1 MADPNPG
8 LQFDH
13 AEFEGNAPAS
23 ATCTSCQK
31 PLADTYYEVG
41 GQVTCESCK
50 RQIESSW
57 DQSSDFGARVGRLL
71 RAAIFG
77 TLAGAAGCGLYYL
90 VLALTGWQVGL
101 ISILVGWMVGGA
113 VRAGA
118 RRRGGWLYQGLAM
131 FLTYTAIVFSYV
143 PIILKEAQA
152 AQTMSEVQQSGP
164 IAIVIMAILAIPFLY
179 VLPFLML
186 AEDPGSLISIL
197 IIAFGVYEAW
207 KMNKK
212 EQLQVTGPYSLAAR
226 AAEPVPAPIQ
236 P

>member
-13 AEFEGNAPAS
+13 AEFEGNAPAT
-23 ATCTSCQK
+23 AACTSCQK

-41 GQVTCESCK
+41 GLVTCESCK
-50 RQIESSW
+50 RKIEW
-57 DQSSDFGARVGRLL
+57 DWNQSSDFGARVGRLL
-71 RAAIFG
+71 RATLYG

-101 ISILVGWMVGGA
+101 ISILVGLMVGGA

-131 FLTYTAIVFSYV
+131 FITYTAIVFSYV
-143 PIILKEAQA
+143 PLIIKEAQA
-152 AQTMSEVQQSGP
+152 NQGLSELQESGP
-164 IAIVIMAILAIPFLY
+164 IAIVIMSIVAIPFLY
-179 VLPFLML
+179 VLPFLMV
-186 AEDPGSLISIL
+186 AEDLGSLISVL

-226 AAEPVPAPIQ
+226 AAEPAPAPIQ